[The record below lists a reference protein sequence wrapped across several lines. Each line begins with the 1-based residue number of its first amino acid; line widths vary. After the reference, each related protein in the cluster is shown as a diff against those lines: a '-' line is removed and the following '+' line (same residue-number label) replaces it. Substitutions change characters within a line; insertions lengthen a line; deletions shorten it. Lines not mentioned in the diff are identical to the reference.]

1 MDGRFTDEE
10 LAIAKSVDLCAV
22 AESLGYTVKRIG
34 KYHTL
39 KEMDS
44 IRIYN
49 RSHWYRWSRQ
59 FDKGNNGGSQIDFLR
74 VFCGMSVKE
83 AVFWLLDF
91 AGYRRIEKPVKQ
103 PLVHQVSQKQAEER
117 KPFVLPELAGDN
129 SYLIS
134 YLNQERGISRTVI
147 DLFLKDGLIYESRH
161 YHNVVFKGNDKNGV
175 TRFASMRGVFDK
187 QGKPFKCDVTG
198 NDKNYGFN
206 VVNVN
211 STELVVFEAAIDL
224 MSYVDIFADYES
236 NKLALGMLADAP
248 LETFLREHPQITSIR
263 FCLDGDE
270 PGRKAAA
277 ELMRKYYELGYEVE
291 DCPPPAGYKDYNEW
305 LVAAKL
311 NLNQIDR
318 YQESVAMGLTARQL
332 IFSIASVVVGGG
344 IVLLLYKYIGLTGSA
359 YVAIPCVAPI
369 ALGGF
374 YSFNGMNFYEYM
386 GKKLHFMFGNRALTY
401 VSTEGEPAIK
411 QLEAE
416 QNEQVKKKG
425 RKAEPE
431 TVTADSAVKK
441 QEEFEAMKK
450 KTRNMLLGLVAVIVA
465 AVAGIAAY
473 KAMH

>member
-91 AGYRRIEKPVKQ
+91 AGYRRIENPVKQ

-117 KPFVLPELAGDN
+117 KPFVLPEPAGDN

-134 YLNQERGISRTVI
+134 YLNQERGISRVVI

-206 VVNVN
+206 V
-211 STELVVFEAAIDL
+211 
-224 MSYVDIFADYES
+224 
-236 NKLALGMLADAP
+236 ALGMLADAP

-311 NLNQIDR
+311 NLNR
-318 YQESVAMGLTARQL
+318 
-332 IFSIASVVVGGG
+332 
-344 IVLLLYKYIGLTGSA
+344 
-359 YVAIPCVAPI
+359 
-369 ALGGF
+369 
-374 YSFNGMNFYEYM
+374 MN
-386 GKKLHFMFGNRALTY
+386 KRAD
-401 VSTEGEPAIK
+401 EPVRA
-411 QLEAE
+411 
-416 QNEQVKKKG
+416 
-425 RKAEPE
+425 
-431 TVTADSAVKK
+431 
-441 QEEFEAMKK
+441 
-450 KTRNMLLGLVAVIVA
+450 
-465 AVAGIAAY
+465 
-473 KAMH
+473 